1 MNAALGFSS
10 SVFGVGA
17 RIWIA
22 RIAIVWGLVS
32 VAMLF
37 ISGPR
42 SFYAMR
48 FLLGAAEAGFF
59 PGIVLYFTFWF
70 PAPERARALAQF
82 STASMAAGIVGAPL
96 SGVLLSLRGAG
107 GLDGWQWLFLVE
119 GLPAIAL
126 GVVALWYLTDTPAQA
141 RWLSDEERAWLV
153 EAMRCDRADTSRP
166 AAHSLR

>member
-32 VAMLF
+32 IGMIFV
-37 ISGPR
+37 SGPR

-59 PGIVLYFTFWF
+59 PGIILYFTYWF
-70 PAPERARALAQF
+70 PAPERARAVAQF
-82 STASMAAGIVGAPL
+82 STASMAAGIVGGPL
-96 SGVLLSLRGAG
+96 SGVLLSMRGVAG
-107 GLDGWQWLFLVE
+107 IDG
-119 GLPAIAL
+119 
-126 GVVALWYLTDTPAQA
+126 
-141 RWLSDEERAWLV
+141 
-153 EAMRCDRADTSRP
+153 
-166 AAHSLR
+166 